1 MIEIA
6 GLGWVIIKVIAGVG
20 TLINFLGVP
29 GLSGAGI
36 TSALAAIGSLVGMG
50 MLAGIV
56 IIAIGGVIVGK
67 FCF

>member
-1 MIEIA
+1 MIEIS

>member
-1 MIEIA
+1 MIEIS
-6 GLGWVIIKVIAGVG
+6 GLGWVIIKVIAGVS

>member
-6 GLGWVIIKVIAGVG
+6 GLGLATISVIAGVG

-29 GLSGAGI
+29 GLTAAGI

-50 MLAGIV
+50 MLAGV
-56 IIAIGGVIVGK
+56 IILPLAA
-67 FCF
+67 